1 MGRGQKERGYYL
13 FVAILWLSCGYHD
26 GEQQKRTPPCVST
39 ASVLF
44 CFFRMAQ
51 GLRGNGRYIKKEN
64 VIRGAGRISSSGM
77 SMKKLCDFK

>member
-1 MGRGQKERGYYL
+1 VDKKKADITY
-13 FVAILWLSCGYHD
+13 LWLSCGYHD

-51 GLRGNGRYIKKEN
+51 GLRGNGRYIKKKMLLGGPDEFLRP
-64 VIRGAGRISSSGM
+64 V
-77 SMKKLCDFK
+77 